1 MKKLKLRKEVKF
13 ITASIALGLTL
24 CAVPTMKVIA
34 EDDTVDTPVATETE
48 DLYTRLMTAETIE
61 EFEEIVNA
69 ASDEETALLTEEQ
82 FENIDIHISILLD
95 DPKKVEN
102 DNYLDNNSFVSE
114 IVVPS
119 VNFTNV
125 APLVDMTNFDN

>member
-34 EDDTVDTPVATETE
+34 EDDSVDTP
-48 DLYTRLMTAETIE
+48 DLYTRLMAAETMD
-61 EFEEIVNA
+61 EFETLANDA
-69 ASDEETALLTEEQ
+69 TDEDFALLTEDQLDIIGEYANSLIVNEYS
-82 FENIDIHISILLD
+82 ENDIDNKTDDVTLND
-95 DPKKVEN
+95 DPVQ
-102 DNYLDNNSFVSE
+102 SE
-114 IVVPS
+114 IIYPT

-125 APLVDMTNFDN
+125 APLVDNSELE